1 MRLESLWGRMKVE
14 SESLIHQAL
23 TLEELQQ
30 TIDERFEYYNRRRL
44 HSSIASCGLVD
55 LSTVVVVPTTCSYY
69 LFLLLVRGVRF
80 GTWIRVKGG
89 TVWYKIGG

>member
-14 SESLIHQAL
+14 SESLIHQAQ

-55 LSTVVVVPTTCSYY
+55 LSTVVVATTTCS
-69 LFLLLVRGVRF
+69 LTTCLI
-80 GTWIRVKGG
+80 TCMVKG
-89 TVWYKIGG
+89 YQRKIVAMVKGYQRRIV